1 MRILLPH
8 PLPDAELPGSPVLL
22 TWLDRFKADMWA
34 KVAEELAVPWR
45 AAEAM
50 HWQLGEADMA
60 RRAGVVPFSL
70 AAVNAEANAN
80 ARRNSPSRGHY
91 THAHAHG
98 PMHGETG
105 APNRN
110 IYGRSPQPG
119 TGRPRAHTV
128 GSRRDVLTPQPQTMV
143 EEQPEMGYAQAPML
157 APIQSQAFPPN
168 GRSLPSI
175 SELTTGITPY
185 AGGPVPPQGP
195 GGPNQIPLAHGSYVP
210 PPVGYVAHEPL
221 GTKRPASPD
230 SSLREA
236 HHRRRMG

>member
-1 MRILLPH
+1 
-8 PLPDAELPGSPVLL
+8 
-22 TWLDRFKADMWA
+22 MWA

-50 HWQLGEADMA
+50 HWQLGETDMA

-91 THAHAHG
+91 THPHG
-98 PMHGETG
+98 GMHGDTG

-110 IYGRSPQPG
+110 LYGRSPQ
-119 TGRPRAHTV
+119 TVSGRPRAHTV
-128 GSRRDVLTPQPQTMV
+128 GSRREPLTPQQRPMV
-143 EEQPEMGYAQAPML
+143 EEQPEMGYAQVPML
-157 APIQSQAFPPN
+157 APIQSQAFPAK

-185 AGGPVPPQGP
+185 SGAPGP
-195 GGPNQIPLAHGSYVP
+195 GQVIGIPNSMPLHHTTFVP
-210 PPVGYVAHEPL
+210 GGVGYAVHEPL
-221 GTKRPASPD
+221 GSKRPASPD
-230 SSLREA
+230 PNLRDA
-236 HHRRRMG
+236 HHRRRME